1 MSRGC
6 YSIEENYF
14 VKRSS
19 IFFLNDTISKELSR
33 YGKLVTPIRKIHV
46 GSKAPE
52 SRNSKIVS
60 FRRLVYM
67 VLNNGVEQLDLAMK
81 FGVDGFY
88 YMVFVTTDSGMKCFN
103 CGETGHLV
111 RACPE
116 KVKTDGATD
125 RQAEQTRTKVCGGD
139 TERDGPSVSGS
150 PAAESVPAD
159 PPAAKPVAAA
169 SSMLDPV
176 VTVPPAVETGISGG
190 NPGATVAKPPGDK
203 AGTSDPAKSDKEMS
217 EPTSEPP
224 VQISQVEELESSLDV
239 DVKDNGDSDAE
250 MEAVFKVPTKCKK
263 KSRSKSNKQAKKHES
278 DVEESDGGS
287 TDSSWSQC
295 SQSDEREI
303 VRTAAEISAFLKNT
317 KGKRSSSLAQR
328 TSHGEQLLMEYHT
341 QWEDGA
347 WTGKKPLAV
356 TSDLCPFPDPY
367 KGARIWCVDV
377 FSEGFPH
384 HLLLQLLLSAQS
396 RMLPMPRAPDKHAG
410 CAASVAMATGG
421 CCEEGEEEEVGGGGR
436 MLRGYNGE
444 EGVMQW
450 LQRRRMMCEVMPTI
464 SEDGRGGGGGGPS
477 SPAGSG
483 SGMGGG
489 MGGIGGG
496 YEGGSTGNRES
507 LMVNML
513 TERERLLESLRETQE
528 SLGTAQLRLRELGHE
543 KDSLQRQLSIALPQ
557 GKKKNFLD

>member
-1 MSRGC
+1 
-6 YSIEENYF
+6 
-14 VKRSS
+14 
-19 IFFLNDTISKELSR
+19 
-33 YGKLVTPIRKIHV
+33 
-46 GSKAPE
+46 
-52 SRNSKIVS
+52 
-60 FRRLVYM
+60 M
-67 VLNNGVEQLDLAMK
+67 VLNNGVEELDLAMK

-190 NPGATVAKPPGDK
+190 NPGATVAKPAGDK

-317 KGKRSSSLAQR
+317 KGKRLACIDPPPKLLADLQAMMVDFFWDKLHWLPQSILYLPKEESGQGLIHLSSR
-328 TSHGEQLLMEYHT
+328 TVAFRLCFVQKLLTGPENLSWRAAANGIPHT
-341 QWEDGA
+341 VGGWGLDSA
-347 WTGKKPLAV
+347 DDFWTLIGQKVLVNVPRHSA
-356 TSDLCPFPDPY
+356 
-367 KGARIWCVDV
+367 A
-377 FSEGFPH
+377 
-384 HLLLQLLLSAQS
+384 QLLLSAQS

-496 YEGGSTGNRES
+496 YEGGSTGNLES